1 MGHMRMGVVGGITVG
16 VMMRQRAS
24 IGDSWGGRHM
34 VGNGW
39 SVSNQRGSM
48 SNHRGS
54 MGVDNGCGMMDSGGA
69 LVDDCVETVVVIGG
83 VLNGTDRTIGF
94 NQRVGA
100 LDNIAIAHLML
111 RLHITSVGVSNTVVV
126 VVLGIRMVVQTLIM
140 VSMAMSM
147 ASIGQSWA
155 RSVESRTTVQ
165 DTGGGNAQDSQAHQ

>member
-1 MGHMRMGVVGGITVG
+1 MVRSSTCRRVLNKYEESWCVFIVAWDWVGVHVAGPGSLVMGHMRMGVVGGITVG

-126 VVLGIRMVVQTLIM
+126 VVLGIRLPRDQ
-140 VSMAMSM
+140 
-147 ASIGQSWA
+147 
-155 RSVESRTTVQ
+155 
-165 DTGGGNAQDSQAHQ
+165 H